1 MKRIIIGIFVLILGI
16 SGISAEELNEPE
28 IVPANCNIEG
38 YMPYQAKKGE
48 IIYSS
53 SQYKISK
60 LDPTST
66 TNAEGYNMPGA
77 RGTNQ
82 LVIYTPD
89 YGSSTG
95 TNEYGNEAIVVGNTV
110 VELSGADSPIP
121 KDGFVISGHGKAK
134 NWINNAVKIGTKV
147 YVNLDE
153 NTIYT
158 YMTSESYIYLAEKK
172 LEETELM
179 MQYYAQNNSNFNA
192 KYSHI
197 YINDAKK
204 YIKKAKKNSQGVKKS
219 VSLAIEASNDA
230 LKSTIPYNPTEM
242 KGVWIRPTETS
253 ANDIKN
259 TVKNLKRLG
268 FNAVFLE
275 TFYHGRTIYPSK
287 LMTDYG
293 FLEQNEIFAGFDPLR
308 VWKDECKKEG
318 IKLHIW
324 FETFYIGPETP
335 KTNPQNILSVKPE
348 WSIRSKKEYDNDQP
362 VKVTT
367 EHNGYFLDPMNSE
380 VQAFLT
386 GILEEIIDKYKPDGI
401 NLDYIRFPQAVSEM
415 NTWGYSEIARENFMK
430 QYGIDPINVTGE
442 TELVNWANFRRA
454 QITEMVSSVHN
465 LCKKKNLYLSVVIF
479 PDRLKALTTKLQ
491 DWKAWSQDG
500 LIDGV
505 TPLFLTCDDKTASN
519 LIYKVEKVIS
529 PKTNLYAGIFV
540 TFIGG
545 SADDLIRQIHSSRKL
560 GTGGVVIFDY
570 AHVTNKYDDAIAM
583 FFSPIKPKPQINK
596 TSKNNS
602 EIEENLN
609 STQKPKK
616 EDFIKRFKRIFKR
629 DKDLKTF

>member
-1 MKRIIIGIFVLILGI
+1 MKQIIIGILALLLGI
-16 SGISAEELNEPE
+16 TGCLAEEISDTSDTASTNT
-28 IVPANCNIEG
+28 VIEG
-38 YMPYQAKKGE
+38 YLPYKAKKGE
-48 IIYSS
+48 VIYSS
-53 SQYKISK
+53 SQYRISK
-60 LDPTST
+60 VDPTSK
-66 TNAEGYNMPGA
+66 TNAEGKNMPGA

-82 LVIYTPD
+82 LIIYTPQ
-89 YGSSTG
+89 YGNSTE

-134 NWINNAVKIGTKV
+134 NWINNAIKIGTKV
-147 YVNLDE
+147 YVNFEE

-172 LEETELM
+172 LEETEQM
-179 MQYYAQNNSNFNA
+179 MQYYAQNNPNFNS

-204 YIKKAKKNSQGVKKS
+204 YIKKAKKQGLSVKKN
-219 VSLAIEASNDA
+219 VALAIEASNDA
-230 LKSTIPYNPTEM
+230 LKSTIPYNPKEM
-242 KGVWIRPTETS
+242 KGVWIRPVETTP
-253 ANDIKN
+253 DEIKN
-259 TVKNLKRLG
+259 TVKNIKRLG
-268 FNAVFLE
+268 FNTIFLE

-287 LMTDYG
+287 LMSEYG
-293 FLEQNEIFAGFDPLR
+293 FIEQNEIFAGFDPLR
-308 VWKDECKKEG
+308 IWRDECQKEG

-335 KTNPQNILSVKPE
+335 KTNPQNILSVNPY
-348 WSIRSKKEYDNDQP
+348 WSIRNKKETDSDIP

-386 GILEEIIDKYKPDGI
+386 GILTEIIEEYKPDGI
-401 NLDYIRFPQAVSEM
+401 NLDYIRFPQSVSEM
-415 NTWGYSEIARENFMK
+415 NLWGYSEIARTEFLK
-430 QYGIDPINVTGE
+430 QYGIDPVNAAGE
-442 TELVNWANFRRA
+442 TELTNWANFRRA
-454 QITEMVSSVHN
+454 KITEMVNSVHD
-465 LCKKKNLYLSVVIF
+465 LCKKKNVYLSVVIF

-491 DWKAWSQDG
+491 DWKSWSQDG

-519 LIYKVEKVIS
+519 QIYKVEKVIS
-529 PKTNLYAGIFV
+529 PKTDLFAGVFV

-560 GTGGVVIFDY
+560 ETGGVVIFDY
-570 AHVTNKYDDAIAM
+570 AHVSNKYDDAISM
-583 FFSPIKPKPQINK
+583 FFNPKPKCNTPKKEKNAAEK
-596 TSKNNS
+596 TKLVTNDEN
-602 EIEENLN
+602 ENLN
-609 STQKPKK
+609 
-616 EDFIKRFKRIFKR
+616 FGGWFKNLFRR
-629 DKDLKTF
+629 NKDLKTF